1 MVNQFYTAKNDIVFK
16 AVMVR
21 NERVLRRLLEVIL
34 EIDIDE
40 IILLDKE
47 ILPSRL
53 MGKNRIVDLLVKSGN
68 KMINVELNASKKYYH
83 NYRNASYLFGI
94 YNDAIDRS
102 EEYETLAEKE
112 FIGIN
117 LSYEMGKKALMEEV
131 FYLQSKDRNRFIEN
145 FKIIEFNV
153 DKIEKN
159 WYTLSELEKERYK
172 YIMMLDLEEE
182 KLSEFCRGDEVMEEF
197 RKEVKRINKDERY
210 SFFLSEEEDAEK
222 LRKTEELIRKR
233 KEEKREQRREQRRIL
248 QEQKIE
254 ELEKQK
260 NEMQKQNDE
269 MQKQNDEM
277 QKQND
282 EIQKQKNF
290 LLNNSVKKLIELN
303 VDVNDISKTLDIPV
317 SKVEYIAKNTRTN

>member
-1 MVNQFYTAKNDIVFK
+1 MFLVNQFYTAKNDIVFK

-117 LSYEMGKKALMEEV
+117 LSYEMRKKALMEEV

-182 KLSEFCRGDEVMEEF
+182 RLSEFCRGDEVMEEF

-233 KEEKREQRREQRRIL
+233 KEEKREQRREQRRKL
-248 QEQKIE
+248 QDQKIE

-269 MQKQNDEM
+269 IKKQ
-277 QKQND
+277 
-282 EIQKQKNF
+282 
-290 LLNNSVKKLIELN
+290 LNNSVKKLIELN

>member
-117 LSYEMGKKALMEEV
+117 LSYEMRKKALMEEV

-153 DKIEKN
+153 DKIEKS

-248 QEQKIE
+248 QDQKIE

-269 MQKQNDEM
+269 IKKQ
-277 QKQND
+277 
-282 EIQKQKNF
+282 
-290 LLNNSVKKLIELN
+290 LNNSVKKLIELN

-317 SKVEYIAKNTRTN
+317 SKVEYIAKNTRRN

>member
-117 LSYEMGKKALMEEV
+117 LSYEMRKKALMEEV

-182 KLSEFCRGDEVMEEF
+182 RLSEFCRGDEVMEEF

-233 KEEKREQRREQRRIL
+233 KEEKREQRREQRRKL
-248 QEQKIE
+248 QDQKIE

-269 MQKQNDEM
+269 IQKQNDEM
-277 QKQND
+277 QKQ
-282 EIQKQKNF
+282 
-290 LLNNSVKKLIELN
+290 LNNSVKKLIELN

>member
-1 MVNQFYTAKNDIVFK
+1 MFLVNQFYTAKNDIVFK

-68 KMINVELNASKKYYH
+68 KMINVELNARKKYYH

-159 WYTLSELEKERYK
+159 WYTLSELKKERYK

-182 KLSEFCRGDEVMEEF
+182 RLSEFCRGDEVMEEF

-269 MQKQNDEM
+269 MQKQ
-277 QKQND
+277 
-282 EIQKQKNF
+282 KNF
-290 LLNNSVKKLIELN
+290 LLNNSVKKLLELN

>member
-1 MVNQFYTAKNDIVFK
+1 MFLVNQFYTAKNDIVFK

-68 KMINVELNASKKYYH
+68 KMINVELNARKKYYH

-117 LSYEMGKKALMEEV
+117 LSYEMRKKALMEEV

-269 MQKQNDEM
+269 IQKQNDEM
-277 QKQND
+277 QKQ
-282 EIQKQKNF
+282 
-290 LLNNSVKKLIELN
+290 LNNSVKKLIELN

>member
-53 MGKNRIVDLLVKSGN
+53 MGKNRIVDLLVKSDN

-117 LSYEMGKKALMEEV
+117 LSYEMRKKALMEEV

-248 QEQKIE
+248 QDQKIE

-269 MQKQNDEM
+269 M
-277 QKQND
+277 
-282 EIQKQKNF
+282 QKQKNF

-317 SKVEYIAKNTRTN
+317 SKVEYIAKKY

>member
-117 LSYEMGKKALMEEV
+117 LSYEMRKKALMEEV

-182 KLSEFCRGDEVMEEF
+182 RLSEFCRGDEVMEEF

-233 KEEKREQRREQRRIL
+233 KEEKREQRREQKRKL

-269 MQKQNDEM
+269 MQKQ
-277 QKQND
+277 
-282 EIQKQKNF
+282 KNF

-303 VDVNDISKTLDIPV
+303 VDFNDISKTLDIPV
-317 SKVEYIAKNTRTN
+317 SKVEYIAKNTRRN

>member
-34 EIDIDE
+34 EIGIDE

-53 MGKNRIVDLLVKSGN
+53 MGKNRIVDLLVKFGN

-117 LSYEMGKKALMEEV
+117 LSYEMRKKALMEEV

-269 MQKQNDEM
+269 IQKQNDEM
-277 QKQND
+277 QKQ
-282 EIQKQKNF
+282 
-290 LLNNSVKKLIELN
+290 LNNSVKKLIELN

>member
-34 EIDIDE
+34 KIKIDE

-117 LSYEMGKKALMEEV
+117 LSYEMRKKALMEEV

-233 KEEKREQRREQRRIL
+233 KEEKREQRREQRRKL
-248 QEQKIE
+248 LDQKIE

-269 MQKQNDEM
+269 IQKQNDEM
-277 QKQND
+277 QKQ
-282 EIQKQKNF
+282 
-290 LLNNSVKKLIELN
+290 LNNSVKKLIELN

>member
-53 MGKNRIVDLLVKSGN
+53 MGKNRIVDLLVKSDN

-117 LSYEMGKKALMEEV
+117 LSYEMRKKALMEEV

-233 KEEKREQRREQRRIL
+233 KEEKREQRREQRRKL
-248 QEQKIE
+248 LDQKIE

-269 MQKQNDEM
+269 IQKQNDEM
-277 QKQND
+277 QKQ
-282 EIQKQKNF
+282 
-290 LLNNSVKKLIELN
+290 LNNSVKKLIELN

-317 SKVEYIAKNTRTN
+317 SKVEYIAKKY

>member
-21 NERVLRRLLEVIL
+21 NERVLRKLLEVIL
-34 EIDIDE
+34 EITIDE

-53 MGKNRIVDLLVKSGN
+53 LGKNRIVYLLVKSGN
-68 KMINVELNASKKYYH
+68 TLINVELNASKKYYH

-117 LSYEMGKKALMEEV
+117 LSYEMRKKALMEEV

-159 WYTLSELEKERYK
+159 WYTLSELEKEKYK

-233 KEEKREQRREQRRIL
+233 KEEKREQRREQKRKL

-254 ELEKQK
+254 ELEKQ
-260 NEMQKQNDE
+260 
-269 MQKQNDEM
+269 
-277 QKQND
+277 
-282 EIQKQKNF
+282 
-290 LLNNSVKKLIELN
+290 LNNSVKKLIELN

-317 SKVEYIAKNTRTN
+317 SKVEYIVKNTRTN

>member
-53 MGKNRIVDLLVKSGN
+53 LGKNRIVDLLVKSGN

-117 LSYEMGKKALMEEV
+117 LSYEMRKKALMEEV

-248 QEQKIE
+248 QDQKIE

-269 MQKQNDEM
+269 IKKQ
-277 QKQND
+277 
-282 EIQKQKNF
+282 
-290 LLNNSVKKLIELN
+290 LNNSVKKLIELN

-317 SKVEYIAKNTRTN
+317 SKVEYIAKNTRRN

>member
-53 MGKNRIVDLLVKSGN
+53 MGKNRIVDLLVKSDN

-117 LSYEMGKKALMEEV
+117 LSYEMRKKALMEEV

-248 QEQKIE
+248 QDQKIE

-269 MQKQNDEM
+269 M
-277 QKQND
+277 
-282 EIQKQKNF
+282 QKQKNF

>member
-117 LSYEMGKKALMEEV
+117 LSYEMRKKALMEEV

-269 MQKQNDEM
+269 IQKQNDEM
-277 QKQND
+277 QKQ
-282 EIQKQKNF
+282 
-290 LLNNSVKKLIELN
+290 LNNSVKKLIELN

>member
-47 ILPSRL
+47 ILTSRL

-233 KEEKREQRREQRRIL
+233 KEEKREQSREQRRIL

-269 MQKQNDEM
+269 IQKQNDEM
-277 QKQND
+277 QKQ
-282 EIQKQKNF
+282 
-290 LLNNSVKKLIELN
+290 LNNSVKKLIELN

>member
-21 NERVLRRLLEVIL
+21 NERVLKKLLEVIL
-34 EIDIDE
+34 EITIDE

-53 MGKNRIVDLLVKSGN
+53 LGKNRIVDLLVKSGN

-117 LSYEMGKKALMEEV
+117 LSYEMRKKALMEEV

-254 ELEKQK
+254 ELEMQK

-282 EIQKQKNF
+282 Y
-290 LLNNSVKKLIELN
+290 LLSNSVKKLIELN

>member
-117 LSYEMGKKALMEEV
+117 LSYEMRKKALMEEV

-182 KLSEFCRGDEVMEEF
+182 RLSEFCRGDEVMEEF

-233 KEEKREQRREQRRIL
+233 KEEKREQRREQKRKL

-260 NEMQKQNDE
+260 DE

-277 QKQND
+277 QKQNY
-282 EIQKQKNF
+282 EMQKQKNF

-317 SKVEYIAKNTRTN
+317 SKVEYIAKKY

>member
-53 MGKNRIVDLLVKSGN
+53 MGKNRIVDLLVKSDN

-117 LSYEMGKKALMEEV
+117 LSYEMRKKALMEEV

-269 MQKQNDEM
+269 IQKQNDEM
-277 QKQND
+277 QKQ
-282 EIQKQKNF
+282 
-290 LLNNSVKKLIELN
+290 LNNSVKKLIELN

>member
-1 MVNQFYTAKNDIVFK
+1 VIFLVNQFYTAKNDIVFK

-53 MGKNRIVDLLVKSGN
+53 MGKNRIVDLLVKTGN

-117 LSYEMGKKALMEEV
+117 LSYEMRKKALMEEV

-159 WYTLSELEKERYK
+159 WYTLSELEKEKYK

-233 KEEKREQRREQRRIL
+233 KEEKREQRREQKRKL

-260 NEMQKQNDE
+260 DE

-277 QKQND
+277 QKQNY
-282 EIQKQKNF
+282 EMQKQKNF

-317 SKVEYIAKNTRTN
+317 SKVEYIAKKY

>member
-1 MVNQFYTAKNDIVFK
+1 MFLVNQFYTAKNDIVFK

-53 MGKNRIVDLLVKSGN
+53 MGKNRIVDLLVKSDN

-117 LSYEMGKKALMEEV
+117 LSYEMRKKALMEEV

-248 QEQKIE
+248 QDQKIE

-277 QKQND
+277 
-282 EIQKQKNF
+282 QKQKNF

-317 SKVEYIAKNTRTN
+317 SKVEYIAKKY

>member
-117 LSYEMGKKALMEEV
+117 LSYEMRKKALMEEV

-159 WYTLSELEKERYK
+159 WYTLSELKKERYK

-182 KLSEFCRGDEVMEEF
+182 RLSEFCRGDEVMEEF

-233 KEEKREQRREQRRIL
+233 KEEKREQKRKL

-269 MQKQNDEM
+269 
-277 QKQND
+277 
-282 EIQKQKNF
+282 IQEK
-290 LLNNSVKKLIELN
+290 LNNSVKKLIELN

>member
-47 ILPSRL
+47 TLPSRL
-53 MGKNRIVDLLVKSGN
+53 MGKNRIVDLLVKSDN

-117 LSYEMGKKALMEEV
+117 LSYEMRKKALMEEV

-159 WYTLSELEKERYK
+159 WYTLSELKKERYK

-182 KLSEFCRGDEVMEEF
+182 RLSEFCRGDEVMEEF

-269 MQKQNDEM
+269 
-277 QKQND
+277 
-282 EIQKQKNF
+282 IQEK
-290 LLNNSVKKLIELN
+290 LNNSVKKLIELN

>member
-21 NERVLRRLLEVIL
+21 NERVLRKLLEVIL
-34 EIDIDE
+34 EITIDE

-53 MGKNRIVDLLVKSGN
+53 LGKNRIVDLLVKSGN

-117 LSYEMGKKALMEEV
+117 LSYEMRKKALMEEF

-159 WYTLSELEKERYK
+159 WYTLSELEKEKYK

-182 KLSEFCRGDEVMEEF
+182 KLSELCRGDEVMEEF

-222 LRKTEELIRKR
+222 LRKKR
-233 KEEKREQRREQRRIL
+233 KEEKREQRREQKRKL

-254 ELEKQK
+254 ELEKQ
-260 NEMQKQNDE
+260 
-269 MQKQNDEM
+269 
-277 QKQND
+277 
-282 EIQKQKNF
+282 
-290 LLNNSVKKLIELN
+290 LNNSVKKLIELN

>member
-1 MVNQFYTAKNDIVFK
+1 MSEKLELEVKPEVLTKEVEKELMANKKIEEKTVENSLNYAMLAPEEQKAIDEFVEKVNVEDTTQILQYGASAQTKISKFSDSVLENVKTKNAGEVGDLLSSLVVEIKDFDTSVGGEKPKGIFGIFHSAKNSVEK
-16 AVMVR
+16 
-21 NERVLRRLLEVIL
+21 LLAKYQKIEV
-34 EIDIDE
+34 
-40 IILLDKE
+40 
-47 ILPSRL
+47 
-53 MGKNRIVDLLVKSGN
+53 
-68 KMINVELNASKKYYH
+68 
-83 NYRNASYLFGI
+83 
-94 YNDAIDRS
+94 
-102 EEYETLAEKE
+102 
-112 FIGIN
+112 
-117 LSYEMGKKALMEEV
+117 
-131 FYLQSKDRNRFIEN
+131 
-145 FKIIEFNV
+145 NV

-182 KLSEFCRGDEVMEEF
+182 RLSEFCRGDEVMEEF

-233 KEEKREQRREQRRIL
+233 KEEKREQKRKL

-260 NEMQKQNDE
+260 NEM
-269 MQKQNDEM
+269 
-277 QKQND
+277 
-282 EIQKQKNF
+282 QKQKNF

-317 SKVEYIAKNTRTN
+317 SKVEYIAKNTRRN

>member
-1 MVNQFYTAKNDIVFK
+1 MFLVNQFYTAKNDIVFK

-269 MQKQNDEM
+269 IQKQNDEM
-277 QKQND
+277 QKQ
-282 EIQKQKNF
+282 
-290 LLNNSVKKLIELN
+290 LNNSVKKLIELN

>member
-21 NERVLRRLLEVIL
+21 NERVLRKLLEVIL
-34 EIDIDE
+34 EITIDE

-53 MGKNRIVDLLVKSGN
+53 LGKNRIVDLLVKSGN

-117 LSYEMGKKALMEEV
+117 LSYEMRKKALMEEV

-159 WYTLSELEKERYK
+159 WYTLSELEKEKYK

-233 KEEKREQRREQRRIL
+233 KEEKREQRREQKRKL

-269 MQKQNDEM
+269 
-277 QKQND
+277 
-282 EIQKQKNF
+282 IQEK
-290 LLNNSVKKLIELN
+290 LNNSVKKLIELN

>member
-21 NERVLRRLLEVIL
+21 NERVLRKLLEVIL
-34 EIDIDE
+34 EITIDE

-53 MGKNRIVDLLVKSGN
+53 LGKNRIVYLLVKSGN

-117 LSYEMGKKALMEEV
+117 LSYEMRKKALMEEV

-182 KLSEFCRGDEVMEEF
+182 KLSELCRGDEVMEEF

-233 KEEKREQRREQRRIL
+233 KEEKREQKRKL

-269 MQKQNDEM
+269 
-277 QKQND
+277 
-282 EIQKQKNF
+282 IQEK
-290 LLNNSVKKLIELN
+290 LNNSVKKLIELN

>member
-117 LSYEMGKKALMEEV
+117 LSYEMRKKALMEEV

-248 QEQKIE
+248 QDQKIE

-277 QKQND
+277 
-282 EIQKQKNF
+282 QKQKNF

-317 SKVEYIAKNTRTN
+317 SKVEYIAKKY

>member
-117 LSYEMGKKALMEEV
+117 LSYEMRKKALMEEV

-182 KLSEFCRGDEVMEEF
+182 RLSEFCRGDEVMEEF

-248 QEQKIE
+248 QDQKIE

-277 QKQND
+277 
-282 EIQKQKNF
+282 QKQKNF

-317 SKVEYIAKNTRTN
+317 SKVEYIAKKY

>member
-117 LSYEMGKKALMEEV
+117 LSYEMRKKALMEEV

-182 KLSEFCRGDEVMEEF
+182 RLSEFCRGDEVMEEF

-233 KEEKREQRREQRRIL
+233 KEEKREQRREQRRKL
-248 QEQKIE
+248 QDQKIE

-269 MQKQNDEM
+269 IKKQ
-277 QKQND
+277 
-282 EIQKQKNF
+282 
-290 LLNNSVKKLIELN
+290 LNNSVKKLIELN